1 MPTGSIFTAGVSGIA
16 AKLAGIATA
25 VAAIVMSVATASPPV
40 HSVEHLDL
48 MRFGGVWF
56 EVARLPNKMQSR
68 CRHDATATYRLQV
81 DGGLEVIHRCRDADD
96 RVAVSVGHA
105 ALSGNDPARLSLSY
119 VPPWLSWW
127 PGTHA
132 DHWVVM
138 IDEGYRH
145 AVVSDPSR
153 GSLWILSRLPGIDA
167 ATYDDIIARLR
178 AQRFPVERL
187 VLTPQH
193 VQQQVVSPSVAPP
206 RLTV

>member
-1 MPTGSIFTAGVSGIA
+1 MPTGSIFTAGASGLA

-25 VAAIVMSVATASPPV
+25 VAAIVMSAATAAPPV

-56 EVARLPNKMQSR
+56 EVARLPNKMQAR
-68 CRHDATATYRLQV
+68 CRRDTTATYRLAV
-81 DGGLEVIHRCRDADD
+81 DGGLDVIHRCVDADD

-105 ALSGNDPARLSLSY
+105 DLVGQDPARLRMSY
-119 VPPWLSWW
+119 VPSWLRWW

-138 IDEGYRH
+138 IDDGYRYT
-145 AVVSDPSR
+145 VVSDPSR

-167 ATYDDIIARLR
+167 ATYEDIVARLR
-178 AQRFPVERL
+178 ALRFPVDRL
-187 VLTPQH
+187 VLTPQR
-193 VQQQVVSPSVAPP
+193 VQQEMSPSVASP
-206 RLTV
+206 RLIV

>member
-1 MPTGSIFTAGVSGIA
+1 MPTGSIFTAGVSGIT
-16 AKLAGIATA
+16 AKLAGVATA
-25 VAAIVMSVATASPPV
+25 AVAIAMSVATASPPV

-48 MRFGGVWF
+48 ARFGGVWF

-68 CRHDATATYRLQV
+68 CRRDATATYRLQV
-81 DGGLEVIHRCRDADD
+81 EGGLDVIHRCLDADD

-105 ALSGNDPARLSLSY
+105 ELAGQDPARLRLSY
-119 VPPWLSWW
+119 VPSWLRWW

-138 IDEGYRH
+138 VDDGYRH

-167 ATYDDIIARLR
+167 ATYEDIVARLR
-178 AQRFPVERL
+178 VQRFPVERL
-187 VLTPQH
+187 VLTPQR
-193 VQQQVVSPSVAPP
+193 VQQEISPSAASP
-206 RLTV
+206 RLIV